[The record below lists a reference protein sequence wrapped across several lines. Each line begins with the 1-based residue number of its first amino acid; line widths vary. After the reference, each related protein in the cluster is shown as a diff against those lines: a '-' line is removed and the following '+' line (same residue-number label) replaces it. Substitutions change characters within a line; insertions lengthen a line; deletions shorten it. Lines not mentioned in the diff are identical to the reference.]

1 LSWAGRDPRTTIALS
16 RRFIPDERRLCAY
29 SAVRFGRT
37 VELEAVDERS
47 AVRRAAKGM
56 NADEACSTSVTADY
70 DERSPF
76 RPARQEPL
84 LTRTVPVAGALPR
97 YRGPSARRDAVAGV
111 TVAALAI
118 PSAMAYAEVAGLSPV
133 NGLYALLLPA
143 VAYALLGSSRQLSIG
158 PEGSISTLVAAAVLP
173 LAVGGSA
180 DAAELAAMLA
190 ILVAICFAAGWVLRL
205 GWIADYF
212 SRPVLIGYIHGVAVV
227 LVIGQLGKLFGL
239 SIDAS
244 DPLPQL
250 WEVVNELGSVSGATI
265 AVAAVSLAVLFGL
278 RLVMPKLPAALLV
291 VVAAIGLSWALDLA
305 AHGVTIVGPIPAG
318 LPSFEIPS
326 PAFADIVRL
335 VPAAFG
341 IFLVA
346 FADEILTARS
356 FAGKHNQNVRGSQE
370 LLAMG
375 AASAAAGFT
384 QGFSVGASGSR
395 TAVNDDMGA
404 RSQIAGLFA
413 AAAVAV
419 ILLFLTEPVQYLPK
433 AVLGA
438 VIVFAAIG
446 LIEPQ
451 AWRALAAVDPVEVA
465 IAAVTT
471 GCVIFF
477 GVLEALVVAV
487 GLSMID
493 TVRRSARPH
502 DAVLGWVE
510 RLGRYADVSLHRS
523 ASVTPG
529 VVVYRLDD
537 RLFFANARYFKGR
550 VREAIRAAPGPVR
563 WLVLDAEAIT
573 HTDATGLEALADVV
587 KDLRRNEITLA
598 LARLRTRMEK
608 QLEDAGVLDEIG
620 RGHLY
625 PTVGAAVEAYE
636 IPGGGS

>member
-1 LSWAGRDPRTTIALS
+1 MVHSGRRTN
-16 RRFIPDERRLCAY
+16 
-29 SAVRFGRT
+29 
-37 VELEAVDERS
+37 VDE
-47 AVRRAAKGM
+47 AG
-56 NADEACSTSVTADY
+56 STPASVDY
-70 DERSPF
+70 DDTSPF

-84 LTRTVPVAGALPR
+84 LTRTIPIAAELPH

-143 VAYALLGSSRQLSIG
+143 VAYAFLGSSRQLVVG
-158 PEGSISTLVAAAVLP
+158 PEGSISTLVAAAILP
-173 LAVGGSA
+173 LAVAGSA

-190 ILVAICFAAGWVLRL
+190 LLVAICFAAAWALRL

-239 SIDAS
+239 SIDAR
-244 DPLPQL
+244 DPLSQL
-250 WEVVNELGSVSGATI
+250 WEVITELGSASGATV
-265 AVAAVSLAVLFGL
+265 AVGAVSLAALFGL

-291 VVAAIGLSWALDLA
+291 VVAAIGLSWAFDFA
-305 AHGVTIVGPIPAG
+305 ANDITVVGPIPAG
-318 LPSFEIPS
+318 LPSIEIPS
-326 PAFADIVRL
+326 PALADIGRL
-335 VPAAFG
+335 VPAALG
-341 IFLVA
+341 IFLVS

-384 QGFSVGASGSR
+384 QGFSIGASGSR

-413 AAAVAV
+413 ASAVAV
-419 ILLFLTEPVQYLPK
+419 ILLLLTEPVQYLPN

-446 LIEPQ
+446 LVDPQ

-471 GCVIFF
+471 GCVVFF

-510 RLGRYADVSLHRS
+510 RLDRYADVSLHPS
-523 ASVTPG
+523 ARVTPG

-550 VREAIRAAPGPVR
+550 VREAIRAAPAPVH
-563 WLVLDAEAIT
+563 WFVLDAEAIS
-573 HTDATGLEALADVV
+573 HADATGLNALLDIT
-587 KDLRRNEITLA
+587 KDLRRDEITLVM
-598 LARLRTRMEK
+598 ARLRTRMEDS
-608 QLEDAGVLDEIG
+608 LAAAGVLDVIG
-620 RGHLY
+620 REYLF
-625 PTVGAAVEAYE
+625 PTVHAAVDAGAS
-636 IPGGGS
+636 PGGGS